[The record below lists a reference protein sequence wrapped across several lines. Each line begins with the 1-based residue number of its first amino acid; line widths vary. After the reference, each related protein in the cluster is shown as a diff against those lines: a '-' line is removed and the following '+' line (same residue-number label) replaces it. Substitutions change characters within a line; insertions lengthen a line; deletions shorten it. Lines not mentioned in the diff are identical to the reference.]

1 MISAS
6 GGRTAARY
14 IHDPAIPTLTH
25 PAQHSLRT
33 LHRDPQVDIED
44 GRQWARSAS
53 PSGSG
58 MFNPTELTMPSIA

>member
-44 GRQWARSAS
+44 GRQMGQVRLAQC
-53 PSGSG
+53 SG